1 MISMFNKFHRDRH
14 GNRRLDDGPLEPKM
28 KGPEA
33 DGKFGSI
40 SEFTPGLGAD
50 VSGPKLGSMFR
61 ISGVF
66 HLFINGV

>member
-1 MISMFNKFHRDRH
+1 MFNKFHRDRR

-40 SEFTPGLGAD
+40 SEFTPGWLEVPGL
-50 VSGPKLGSMFR
+50 KLGSMAR

-66 HLFINGV
+66 HLLINGV